1 MNTYIL
7 VGETAVRNFENQ
19 DWEELEETIL
29 SDYDGDII
37 AFDNATEQISE
48 LLEQL
53 KGWNDFIEL
62 TFEDLQ
68 LIKQN
73 TKIEI
78 QESKKESFKLPIY
91 WSVEDFE
98 GVAETMFK
106 GLKDEHPK
114 EFESLDNWK
123 QLYNKSLFPQM
134 LEKMINNHD
143 ANEGINWQTIEFYV
157 GLCEIKN

>member
-19 DWEELEETIL
+19 DWKELGELIGTI
-29 SDYDGDII
+29 DGDII
-37 AFDNATEQISE
+37 AFDNATEHISE
-48 LLEQL
+48 LLERL

-98 GVAETMFK
+98 GVADRLFCE
-106 GLKDEHPK
+106 LQNDNPK
-114 EFESLDNWK
+114 EFENFNNWE
-123 QLYNKSLFPQM
+123 QFYDKSLFPQM
-134 LEKMINNHD
+134 LEQMIKNHD
-143 ANEGINWQTIEFYV
+143 ANEGITWQTIEFYV

>member
-19 DWEELEETIL
+19 DWKELEELIGTI
-29 SDYDGDII
+29 DGDII
-37 AFDNATEQISE
+37 TFDNATEQISE

-68 LIKQN
+68 LIKEN

-78 QESKKESFKLPIY
+78 
-91 WSVEDFE
+91 
-98 GVAETMFK
+98 
-106 GLKDEHPK
+106 
-114 EFESLDNWK
+114 
-123 QLYNKSLFPQM
+123 
-134 LEKMINNHD
+134 
-143 ANEGINWQTIEFYV
+143 
-157 GLCEIKN
+157 KN